1 MLFSFTPKLDMYVS
15 WPFFIFIFLSQ
26 ISFQNISIHRLLMF
40 FVCLLLFLGGKSL
53 HVVVF
58 LQIEFV
64 RMVVCCFQK
73 FRNYFADTTQTAR
86 RFNAYKYHWS
96 ENRVPVILEV
106 NQGSLD
112 QIDPTSNRVLCSYS
126 YKDMEGLTLVGTVD
140 VVAEWIKLESFLR
153 SLWLEM

>member
-1 MLFSFTPKLDMYVS
+1 MLFSFTPKLDMYFS
-15 WPFFIFIFLSQ
+15 WPFFIFIFITNKLPKYFQ
-26 ISFQNISIHRLLMF
+26 PSFADVF
-40 FVCLLLFLGGKSL
+40 LF
-53 HVVVF
+53 VVVF
-58 LQIEFV
+58 LQMEFV
-64 RMVVCCFQK
+64 RMAVRCFQK
-73 FRNYFADTTQTAR
+73 FRNCFADTMQTAR

-140 VVAEWIKLESFLR
+140 VVAE
-153 SLWLEM
+153 